1 MFTLNK
7 ILKRLELFQTQHKQ
21 LNSFFFGK
29 IPEIGAS
36 NSVNYPL
43 LYCQL
48 AEDSSEVNERVEYF
62 NMEFWIV
69 DLPNTKTGKD
79 RSVQEVL
86 SDTKQ
91 IANDLV
97 AYLRY
102 TNFSEGSLLI
112 DLPVSM
118 RDLIDAGDDCVSG
131 WSFTL
136 RLKTANQLDLC
147 GIPMNGSYTPP
158 DGYELRSGNTLYYD
172 VNSVYNT
179 YESPEVLQLST
190 AFPGTI
196 GIISIMLHTGYVGVN
211 VAPFATLL
219 SGTYDSTS
227 INLMTFTYNGGV
239 DVTYTI
245 TQI

>member
-21 LNSFFFGK
+21 LNSFFFGSL
-29 IPEIGAS
+29 PEIGAS

-48 AEDSSEVNERVEYF
+48 AEDASEVGERVEYF

-69 DLPNTKTGKD
+69 DLPNTKTNKN
-79 RSVQEVL
+79 RSVQEAL

-97 AYLRY
+97 AYLKY
-102 TNFSEGSLLI
+102 TDFSEGGLLI

-118 RDLIDAGDDCVSG
+118 RDLIDAGNDCVSG
-131 WSFTL
+131 WSFTI
-136 RLKTANQLDLC
+136 RLKAANQLDLC
-147 GIPMNGSYTPP
+147 GIPISDGYTPP
-158 DGYELRSGNTLYYD
+158 EGYESRTGNTIYFD
-172 VNSVYNT
+172 INAVYNT
-179 YESPEVLQLST
+179 YENPETVQLGLIGGGTPGVTVL
-190 AFPGTI
+190 
-196 GIISIMLHTGYVGVN
+196 MLHSGYVGVN
-211 VAPFATLL
+211 VAPFADVT
-219 SGTYDSTS
+219 SGTYS
-227 INLMTFTYNGGV
+227 INEINLLTFSYDGI

-245 TQI
+245 TQV